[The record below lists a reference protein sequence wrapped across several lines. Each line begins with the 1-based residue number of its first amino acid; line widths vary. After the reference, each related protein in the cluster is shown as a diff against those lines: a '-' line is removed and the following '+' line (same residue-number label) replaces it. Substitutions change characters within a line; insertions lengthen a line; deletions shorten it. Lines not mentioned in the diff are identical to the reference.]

1 MVSRRGMPLCSS
13 PTTLAVLTRSF
24 RSSRVQV
31 ISGLPGYTRTSTN
44 SFSARLLPLSSIST
58 HPIMHVLE
66 LTTSASEDI
75 PLLPLGSHS
84 NLHIFFI
91 GLRPLLYHY

>member
-1 MVSRRGMPLCSS
+1 MVSRRGMSLCSS
-13 PTTLAVLTRSF
+13 LTTLAVLTRSF

-44 SFSARLLPLSSIST
+44 SFSARLLPLST